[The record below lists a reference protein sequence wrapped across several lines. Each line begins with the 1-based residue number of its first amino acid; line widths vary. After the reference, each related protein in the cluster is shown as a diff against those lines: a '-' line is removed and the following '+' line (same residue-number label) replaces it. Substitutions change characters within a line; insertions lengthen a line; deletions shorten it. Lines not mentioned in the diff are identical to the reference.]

1 MQGLPVPRAPS
12 PSCCTSF
19 SNSFLSLSQMPSMI
33 FCLLVSEALAAFS
46 SARLVLKALLP
57 SALLSMHSSGYTRA
71 TVKLV
76 QPTLPPSGCTE
87 LRGMWKGL
95 ACRWKPSLVSQR
107 ARRVELAVSFSTTL
121 LGACRGQAMY
131 HVQCIQ
137 LHVLGPANRQPQ
149 YWKCATPLYAQRH
162 RWNTTPTPTPT
173 HLHPH
178 LPTHTHTH
186 PPTPTHTYR
195 PTPTHLHPH
204 LY

>member
-1 MQGLPVPRAPS
+1 MQGLPVPLAPS

-107 ARRVELAVSFSTTL
+107 ARRVELAVSFSMTL

-137 LHVLGPANRQPQ
+137 LHVLGPANWQPQ

-162 RWNTTPTPTPT
+162 PWNTTPTHPHPPTYTHTHTHPPTPTPT

-178 LPTHTHTH
+178 L
-186 PPTPTHTYR
+186 Y
-195 PTPTHLHPH
+195 
-204 LY
+204 